1 MLVACPRCGQSAL
14 PGQYCDNCGAKIEKI
29 CRSCSIVNRPNARF
43 CANCGGAFEAP
54 ENEPSQAGPDT
65 SGAQQKQV
73 TILFAD
79 ICGSTEL
86 ISRMD
91 AEDASYTLGS
101 VISVISK
108 AVTRFGGVVIRRMGD
123 GVMVLFGAPVA
134 AEDHAA
140 RACFAALAALDAV
153 SRMGDLALPI
163 RVGICSGPVIL
174 RKTGRDDED
183 YDVAGITAHIAAR
196 LEQQAEP
203 GTVLLAQQTA
213 SLVTGIANVESIGKM
228 ALKGIAEPL
237 PVFRLLSATDRPS
250 WIVRSGA
257 KALSTFVGREEEL
270 AQLSLALGRAWAG
283 RAQAVALVADAGMG
297 KSRLLH
303 EFLGNLAQGAWHVMR
318 VETTAQSTAIPYFL
332 ITALLREFVGCS
344 QDDTTAEV
352 AARLPSVIASLG
364 LDPQFDTTPLLAHLD
379 REMDDVGFDKLDPLQ
394 RSHRLVQSLRPILLR
409 YADLHPLILM
419 VEDYHWLDA
428 SSVEVLDEL
437 FSGVDAVRLALL
449 VTTRPERRPGWRRL
463 PQQGDDDRSATRIEI
478 ELKHLTAG
486 QADHLLQ
493 ELIGGS
499 DELAPLRA
507 HIIARADGTPFFL
520 EEFARSLHESGAI
533 AGGAPRLTNIVI
545 PASVQ
550 SILAARIDRLSPLHR
565 RILQIA
571 AVIGRDVPLPLLA
584 AIADMHEST
593 LAQEIAVLRAAGFLV
608 EVNLR
613 TGIVH
618 SFSHALT
625 QAVAYDTLLRSD
637 RRGLH
642 ERVLRAM
649 ETQSPGQRDSAV
661 DDLVHHAVL
670 AEAWPEAARYA
681 LAAGERASRRSALT
695 EAKAYLETAIAA
707 LGRQPA
713 SVATMTQGIDARLS
727 LRGVL
732 ASMNDTSGIQE
743 YLKEAD
749 NLAELAGDQP
759 NLARVYIA
767 RGTMLSHWGDLP
779 GAIELSRK
787 ALDIMLAGDDSVG
800 IISAAFSLAQAH
812 CYSGDLDEA
821 RQVLVSRI
829 SHARGEGGQRRST
842 ATFVSPSV
850 VFFCQLARIC
860 GDLGDSVAGFAAI
873 KEARSIADRYG
884 HPFDR
889 VLVDTCEG
897 ALLLASGQLPRA
909 IDMLERALGVARTN
923 EIEWH
928 IPLIACLLGRA
939 YVDTGRHAEARRLLQ
954 QASTLADRNRQVA
967 KRLLCG
973 PPLVR
978 ALAEGPDGDL
988 AAAKDLAMLTLRE
1001 ATARGFRPIV
1011 VHTQLALARVLALAG
1026 ESEPAQTALQE
1037 AAALSRQ
1044 LGLLREELEARENLA
1059 SLLRQGRSDKSAF
1072 PETQAAAA
1080 LRMRLAASDD
1090 LDL

>member
-1 MLVACPRCGQSAL
+1 MPVACPRCGESAL
-14 PGQYCDNCGAKIEKI
+14 QGQYCDNCGTKIEKI
-29 CRSCSIVNRPNARF
+29 CRSCSAANRPDARF
-43 CANCGGAFEAP
+43 CANCGTAFEAADKD
-54 ENEPSQAGPDT
+54 PSSAGPDT

-91 AEDASYTLGS
+91 PEDASYALGS
-101 VISVISK
+101 VVSVISK
-108 AVTRFGGVVIRRMGD
+108 AVTRFDGAVIRRMGD

-153 SRMGDLALPI
+153 GRMGDLALPI
-163 RVGICSGPVIL
+163 RIGICSGPVIL

-203 GTVLLAQQTA
+203 GTVLIAPQTA
-213 SLVTGIANVESIGKM
+213 SLVRGIAKVESIGRI

-237 PVFRLLSATDRPS
+237 PVFQLVSATDRPS
-250 WIVRSGA
+250 WIIRSGA

-283 RAQAVALVADAGMG
+283 QAQAIALVADAGMG

-303 EFLGNLAQGAWHVMR
+303 EFLGSLAQGAWHVMR

-332 ITALLREFVGCS
+332 IAALLREFVGCS
-344 QDDTTAEV
+344 QEDSTAEI

-364 LDPQFDTTPLLAHLD
+364 LDLDFDTTPLLAHLD
-379 REMDDVGFDKLDPLQ
+379 SEADGVGFDTIDPVR
-394 RSHRLVQSLRPILLR
+394 RSRRLVQALRPILLR

-419 VEDYHWLDA
+419 VEDYHWLDF
-428 SSVEVLDEL
+428 SSVEVLKEL
-437 FSGVDAVRLALL
+437 FGEMDAVRLALL
-449 VTTRPERRPGWRRL
+449 VTTRPERRPGWRQVT
-463 PQQGDDDRSATRIEI
+463 QQDGSDGRGPKTEI
-478 ELKHLTAG
+478 WLKRLTAA
-486 QADHLLQ
+486 QADHLLR

-499 DELAPLRA
+499 DELEPLRA

-584 AIADMHEST
+584 ALADMHEST
-593 LAQEIAVLRAAGFLV
+593 LAQEIAILRAAGFLV

-618 SFSHALT
+618 TFSHALT

-642 ERVLRAM
+642 ERVLRAI

-681 LAAGERASRRSALT
+681 LAAGERASRRSAMT

-707 LGRQPA
+707 LSQQPVN
-713 SVATMTQGIDARLS
+713 VATMTMGIDARLS
-727 LRGVL
+727 LRSVL
-732 ASMNDTSGIQE
+732 VSMNETAGIQE
-743 YLKEAD
+743 PLKEAS
-749 NLAELAGDQP
+749 NLAELAGDQL
-759 NLARVYIA
+759 NLARIYIS
-767 RGTMLSHWGDLP
+767 RGAMLSHLGDLS
-779 GAIELSRK
+779 GAIELSRT
-787 ALDIMLAGDDSVG
+787 ALDIMRAAADSVG
-800 IISAAFSLAQAH
+800 IVSAAFSLAQALW
-812 CYSGDLDEA
+812 YAGDLAEA
-821 RQVLVSRI
+821 RQALDSYI
-829 SHARGEGGQRRST
+829 SHARGESGQRRST
-842 ATFVSPSV
+842 ATFVLPSV
-850 VFFCQLARIC
+850 VYFCYLARIH
-860 GDLGDSVAGFAAI
+860 GDLGDSAAGFDAV
-873 KEARSIADRYG
+873 KEARAIADRQG
-884 HPFDR
+884 HTFDQL
-889 VLVDTCEG
+889 LVNTYEG
-897 ALLLASGQLPRA
+897 ALLVASGQLPKS
-909 IDMLERALGVARTN
+909 IEMLERALSVARAN

-939 YVDTGRHAEARRLLQ
+939 YVDTGRHTEARQLLN
-954 QASTLADRNRQVA
+954 QASTLADRSRHIA
-967 KRLLCG
+967 KRLLCS
-973 PPLVR
+973 PPLIR
-978 ALAEGPDGDL
+978 ALAEGPDRDL
-988 AAAKDLAMLTLRE
+988 AAAKDLAHLTLRE

-1011 VHTQLALARVLALAG
+1011 VQTQLALARVLTLAG
-1026 ESEPAQTALQE
+1026 EAESARTALQE
-1037 AAALSRQ
+1037 AAALAKQ
-1044 LGLLREELEARENLA
+1044 LGLLREEKEARE
-1059 SLLRQGRSDKSAF
+1059 G
-1072 PETQAAAA
+1072 
-1080 LRMRLAASDD
+1080 LAAVP
-1090 LDL
+1090 

>member
-1 MLVACPRCGQSAL
+1 MLVACPRCGESAL
-14 PGQYCDNCGAKIEKI
+14 QGQYCDRCGTKIEKI
-29 CRSCSIVNRPNARF
+29 CRSCSAPNRPDARF
-43 CANCGGAFEAP
+43 CANCGTAFEAAADKKP
-54 ENEPSQAGPDT
+54 APAGPDT

-91 AEDASYTLGS
+91 AEDASYALGS

-153 SRMGDLALPI
+153 GRMGDLALPI

-196 LEQQAEP
+196 LEQRAEP
-203 GTVLLAQQTA
+203 GTILLAEQTA
-213 SLVTGIANVESIGKM
+213 SQVTGIANVESIGKI
-228 ALKGIAEPL
+228 ALRGIADPL

-270 AQLSLALGRAWAG
+270 AQLSAALGRAWAG
-283 RAQAVALVADAGMG
+283 HAQAVALVADAGMG

-303 EFLGNLAQGAWHVMR
+303 EFLGNLAQGAWHIMR

-332 ITALLREFVGCS
+332 ITALLREFVGGS
-344 QDDTTAEV
+344 QDDTTAAV

-364 LDPQFDTTPLLAHLD
+364 LDPEFDTTPLLAHLD
-379 REMDDVGFDKLDPLQ
+379 REVDEVAFDKIDPLQ
-394 RSHRLVQSLRPILLR
+394 RSRRLVQSLRPILLR
-409 YADLHPLILM
+409 YAHLHPLILV

-437 FSGVDAVRLALL
+437 FGEMDTVRLALV
-449 VTTRPERRPGWRRL
+449 VTTRPERRPDWRRL
-463 PQQGDDDRSATRIEI
+463 IPQGDDRGPKVEI
-478 ELKHLTAG
+478 ELKRLTAG

-499 DELAPLRA
+499 SELAPLRA

-550 SILAARIDRLSPLHR
+550 SILAARIDRLLPLHR

-584 AIADMHEST
+584 ALADMHEST
-593 LAQEIAVLRAAGFLV
+593 LAQEITALRAAGFLV

-613 TGIVH
+613 TGSVH

-625 QAVAYDTLLRSD
+625 QAVAYDSLLRSD
-637 RRGLH
+637 RRALH

-707 LGRQPA
+707 LSQQPA

-732 ASMNDTSGIQE
+732 ATMNDTSGIQE

-749 NLAELAGDQP
+749 NLAELAGDRL
-759 NLARVYIA
+759 NLARVYIS
-767 RGTMLSHWGDLP
+767 RGAMLSHSGDLP
-779 GAIELSRK
+779 GAIELSRT
-787 ALDIMLAGDDSVG
+787 ALDIMRAANDSVG
-800 IISAAFSLAQAH
+800 IVSAAFSLAQAQW
-812 CYSGDLDEA
+812 YSGDLDDA
-821 RQVLVSRI
+821 RQMLLSNLA
-829 SHARGEGGQRRST
+829 HARSESGQRRST
-842 ATFVSPSV
+842 ATFVLPSV
-850 VFFCQLARIC
+850 VFFCYLARIH
-860 GDLGDSVAGFAAI
+860 GDLGDSAAGFHAAR
-873 KEARSIADRYG
+873 EARTIADRQG
-884 HPFDR
+884 HAFDQ
-889 VLVDTCEG
+889 VLVNSYEG
-897 ALLLASGQLPRA
+897 ALLLASGQLPKS
-909 IDMLERALGVARTN
+909 IDMLERALSVARAN

-939 YVDTGRHAEARRLLQ
+939 YVETGRHAEARRLLQ
-954 QASTLADRNRQVA
+954 QAAALADRSRHIA

-973 PPLVR
+973 PPLIR

-988 AAAKDLAMLTLRE
+988 AAAKELATSTLRE

-1011 VHTQLALARVLALAG
+1011 VQTQLALARVLALAG
-1026 ESEPAQTALQE
+1026 EAEAAQTALQE
-1037 AAALSRQ
+1037 AAALARQ
-1044 LGLLREELEARENLA
+1044 LGLLREEEEAR
-1059 SLLRQGRSDKSAF
+1059 QG
-1072 PETQAAAA
+1072 
-1080 LRMRLAASDD
+1080 LAAVP
-1090 LDL
+1090 

>member
-1 MLVACPRCGQSAL
+1 MPVTCPRCGESAL
-14 PGQYCDNCGAKIEKI
+14 QGQYCDNCGTKIEKI
-29 CRSCSIVNRPNARF
+29 CRSCSAANRPDARF
-43 CANCGGAFEAP
+43 CAHCGTAFEAADKRP
-54 ENEPSQAGPDT
+54 PPAGPDT

-91 AEDASYTLGS
+91 PEDASYTLGS

-134 AEDHAA
+134 TEDHAA
-140 RACFAALAALDAV
+140 RACFAALAAIDAV
-153 SRMGDLALPI
+153 GRMGDLALPI

-203 GTVLLAQQTA
+203 DTVLLAQQTA
-213 SLVTGIANVESIGKM
+213 SLVTGIANIESIGRI

-237 PVFRLLSATDRPS
+237 PVFRLISATDRPS

-270 AQLSLALGRAWAG
+270 TQLSFALGRAWAG
-283 RAQAVALVADAGMG
+283 QAQAVALVADAGMG

-303 EFLGNLAQGAWHVMR
+303 EFLGNLAPGAWHVMR
-318 VETTAQSTAIPYFL
+318 VGTTAQSTAIPYFL
-332 ITALLREFVGCS
+332 TAALLREFVGCS
-344 QDDTTAEV
+344 QEDSTAEI

-364 LDPQFDTTPLLAHLD
+364 FDPGFDTTPLLAHLD
-379 REMDDVGFDKLDPLQ
+379 REVDEAGFDNIDPMQ
-394 RSHRLVQSLRPILLR
+394 RSRRLVQALRPILLR
-409 YADLHPLILM
+409 YADLHPLIL
-419 VEDYHWLDA
+419 VIEDYHWLDA

-437 FSGVDAVRLALL
+437 LGEMDAVRLVLL
-449 VTTRPERRPGWRRL
+449 VTTRPERRPGWRH
-463 PQQGDDDRSATRIEI
+463 PAGQGDDDRSGPKREI
-478 ELKHLTAG
+478 ELKRLAAG

-520 EEFARSLHESGAI
+520 EEFARSLHESGTI

-571 AVIGRDVPLPLLA
+571 AVIGRDVPLPLLTKL
-584 AIADMHEST
+584 ADMHGST

-649 ETQSPGQRDSAV
+649 ETQAPGQRDSAV

-681 LAAGERASRRSALT
+681 LAAGERASRRSAMT

-707 LGRQPA
+707 LSQQPV
-713 SVATMTQGIDARLS
+713 SVATMTMGIDARLS
-727 LRGVL
+727 LRSVL
-732 ASMNDTSGIQE
+732 VSMNETSGIQE
-743 YLKEAD
+743 HLKEAN
-749 NLAELAGDQP
+749 NLAELAGDRL
-759 NLARVYIA
+759 NLARIYIS
-767 RGTMLSHWGDLP
+767 RGAILSHSGDLP
-779 GAIELSRK
+779 GAIELSRT
-787 ALDIMLAGDDSVG
+787 ALDIMLTGSDSVG
-800 IISAAFSLAQAH
+800 IVSAAFSLAQALW
-812 CYSGDLDEA
+812 YSGDLAEA
-821 RQVLVSRI
+821 RQLLNSHI
-829 SHARGEGGQRRST
+829 SHARGESGQRRST
-842 ATFVSPSV
+842 ATFVLPSV
-850 VFFCQLARIC
+850 VYFCYLARIQ
-860 GDLGDSVAGFAAI
+860 GDLGDNAAGFDAV
-873 KEARSIADRYG
+873 KEARAIADGQG
-884 HPFDR
+884 HTFDQL
-889 VLVDTCEG
+889 LVNTYEG
-897 ALLLASGQLPRA
+897 ALLLASGQLPKS
-909 IDMLERALGVARTN
+909 IDMLERALSVARAN

-939 YVDTGRHAEARRLLQ
+939 YVETGRHADARKLLQ
-954 QASTLADRNRQVA
+954 QASALADRSRHIA

-973 PPLVR
+973 PPLIR

-988 AAAKDLAMLTLRE
+988 AAAKDLAIVTLRE
-1001 ATARGFRPIV
+1001 ATARGFRPV
-1011 VHTQLALARVLALAG
+1011 TVQTQLALARVLALAG
-1026 ESEPAQTALQE
+1026 EAEAARTALQE
-1037 AAALSRQ
+1037 AAALARQ
-1044 LGLLREELEARENLA
+1044 LGLQREELEARQ
-1059 SLLRQGRSDKSAF
+1059 S
-1072 PETQAAAA
+1072 
-1080 LRMRLAASDD
+1080 LAAEP
-1090 LDL
+1090 

>member
-1 MLVACPRCGQSAL
+1 MLVACPRCGESAQ

-29 CRSCSIVNRPNARF
+29 CRSCSAANRPDARF
-43 CANCGGAFEAP
+43 CANCGTAFEAADKD
-54 ENEPSQAGPDT
+54 PSSAGPDT

-91 AEDASYTLGS
+91 PEDASYALGS
-101 VISVISK
+101 VVSVISK
-108 AVTRFGGVVIRRMGD
+108 AVTRFDGAVIRRMGD

-153 SRMGDLALPI
+153 GRMGDLALPI
-163 RVGICSGPVIL
+163 RIGICSGPVIL

-203 GTVLLAQQTA
+203 DTVLLAQQTA
-213 SLVTGIANVESIGKM
+213 SLVTGIANIESIGRI

-237 PVFRLLSATDRPS
+237 PVFRLISATDRPS

-332 ITALLREFVGCS
+332 ITALLREFVGGS
-344 QDDTTAEV
+344 QEAATAEV

-364 LDPQFDTTPLLAHLD
+364 LDPQFDTTPLLALLD
-379 REMDDVGFDKLDPLQ
+379 REAGEVAFDKIDPLQ
-394 RSHRLVQSLRPILLR
+394 RSHRLVQSLRPMLLR
-409 YADLHPLILM
+409 YADLHPLILVM
-419 VEDYHWLDA
+419 EDYHWLDA
-428 SSVEVLDEL
+428 SSVEVLNEL
-437 FSGVDAVRLALL
+437 FGEMDAVRLALL
-449 VTTRPERRPGWRRL
+449 VTTRPERRPGWRHL
-463 PQQGDDDRSATRIEI
+463 TQQGDGHGPKTEI
-478 ELKHLTAG
+478 ELKRLTAG

-550 SILAARIDRLSPLHR
+550 SILAARIDRLAPLHR

-584 AIADMHEST
+584 ALADMHEST
-593 LAQEIAVLRAAGFLV
+593 LTREIAVLRAAGFLV

-681 LAAGERASRRSALT
+681 LAAGERASRRSAMT

-707 LGRQPA
+707 LSQQPV
-713 SVATMTQGIDARLS
+713 SVATMTMGIDARLS
-727 LRGVL
+727 LRSVL
-732 ASMNDTSGIQE
+732 VSMNETSGIQE
-743 YLKEAD
+743 HLKEAN
-749 NLAELAGDQP
+749 NLAELAGDRL
-759 NLARVYIA
+759 NLARIYIS
-767 RGTMLSHWGDLP
+767 RGAILSHSGDLP
-779 GAIELSRK
+779 GAIELSRT
-787 ALDIMLAGDDSVG
+787 ALDIMLTGSDSVG
-800 IISAAFSLAQAH
+800 IVSAAFSLAQALW
-812 CYSGDLDEA
+812 YSGDLAEA
-821 RQVLVSRI
+821 RQLLNSHI
-829 SHARGEGGQRRST
+829 SHARGESGQRRST
-842 ATFVSPSV
+842 ATFVLPSV
-850 VFFCQLARIC
+850 VYFCYLARIQ
-860 GDLGDSVAGFAAI
+860 GDLGDNAAGFDAV
-873 KEARSIADRYG
+873 KEARAIADGQG
-884 HPFDR
+884 HTFDQL
-889 VLVDTCEG
+889 LVNTYEG
-897 ALLLASGQLPRA
+897 ALLLASGQLPKS
-909 IDMLERALGVARTN
+909 IDMLERALSVARAN

-939 YVDTGRHAEARRLLQ
+939 YVETGRHADARKLLQ
-954 QASTLADRNRQVA
+954 QASALADRSRHIA

-973 PPLVR
+973 PPLIR
-978 ALAEGPDGDL
+978 ALAEGPEGDL
-988 AAAKDLAMLTLRE
+988 AAAKDLAIVTLRE
-1001 ATARGFRPIV
+1001 ATARGFRPV
-1011 VHTQLALARVLALAG
+1011 TVQTQLALARVLALAG
-1026 ESEPAQTALQE
+1026 EAEAARTALQE
-1037 AAALSRQ
+1037 AAALARQ
-1044 LGLLREELEARENLA
+1044 LGLQREELEARQ
-1059 SLLRQGRSDKSAF
+1059 S
-1072 PETQAAAA
+1072 
-1080 LRMRLAASDD
+1080 LAAEP
-1090 LDL
+1090 

>member
-1 MLVACPRCGQSAL
+1 MLVACPRCGESAL
-14 PGQYCDNCGAKIEKI
+14 QGQYCDKCGTKIEKI
-29 CRSCSIVNRPNARF
+29 CRSCSATNRPDARF
-43 CANCGGAFEAP
+43 CANCGTAFEAAADKKP
-54 ENEPSQAGPDT
+54 APAGPDT

-91 AEDASYTLGS
+91 PEDASYALGS

-108 AVTRFGGVVIRRMGD
+108 AVTRFDGAVIRRMGD

-140 RACFAALAALDAV
+140 RACFAALAVLDAV
-153 SRMGDLALPI
+153 GRMGDLALPI
-163 RVGICSGPVIL
+163 RIGICSGPVIL

-203 GTVLLAQQTA
+203 DTVLLAQQTA
-213 SLVTGIANVESIGKM
+213 SLVTGIANIESIGRI

-237 PVFRLLSATDRPS
+237 PVFRLISATDRPS

-303 EFLGNLAQGAWHVMR
+303 EFLGNLPQGAWHVMR

-332 ITALLREFVGCS
+332 ITALLREFVGGS
-344 QDDTTAEV
+344 HEATIAEV

-364 LDPQFDTTPLLAHLD
+364 LDPQFDTTPLLALLD
-379 REMDDVGFDKLDPLQ
+379 READEVAFDKIDPLQ
-394 RSHRLVQSLRPILLR
+394 RSHRLEQSLRPILLR
-409 YADLHPLILM
+409 YADLHPLILVM
-419 VEDYHWLDA
+419 EDYHWLDA
-428 SSVEVLDEL
+428 SSVDVLNEL
-437 FSGVDAVRLALL
+437 FGEMDAVRLALL
-449 VTTRPERRPGWRRL
+449 VTTRPERRPGWRHL
-463 PQQGDDDRSATRIEI
+463 TQQGDGRGPKKEI
-478 ELKHLTAG
+478 ELKRLTAG

-550 SILAARIDRLSPLHR
+550 SILAARIDRLAPLHR

-584 AIADMHEST
+584 ALADMHEST
-593 LAQEIAVLRAAGFLV
+593 LTQEIAVLRAAGFLV

-649 ETQSPGQRDSAV
+649 ETQGPGQRDSAV

-707 LGRQPA
+707 LSQQPP
-713 SVATMTQGIDARLS
+713 SIATMTQGIDARLS

-732 ASMNDTSGIQE
+732 ATMNDTSGIQE

-749 NLAELAGDQP
+749 NLAELAGDRL
-759 NLARVYIA
+759 NLARVYIS
-767 RGTMLSHWGDLP
+767 RGAMLSHAGDLP
-779 GAIELSRK
+779 GAIELSRT
-787 ALDIMLAGDDSVG
+787 ALDIMRAASDSVG
-800 IISAAFSLAQAH
+800 IVSAAFSLAQALW
-812 CYSGDLDEA
+812 YSGDLDDA
-821 RQVLVSRI
+821 RQMLLSNLA
-829 SHARGEGGQRRST
+829 HARSESGQRRST
-842 ATFVSPSV
+842 ATFVLPSV
-850 VFFCQLARIC
+850 VFFCYLARIQ
-860 GDLGDSVAGFAAI
+860 GDLGDSAAGFEAAR
-873 KEARSIADRYG
+873 EARSIADRQG
-884 HPFDR
+884 HAFDQ
-889 VLVDTCEG
+889 VLVNTYEG
-897 ALLLASGQLPRA
+897 ALLLASGQLPKS
-909 IDMLERALGVARTN
+909 IDMLERALSVARAN

-939 YVDTGRHAEARRLLQ
+939 YVETGRHADARKLLQ
-954 QASTLADRNRQVA
+954 QASALADRSRHIA
-967 KRLLCG
+967 KRLLCS
-973 PPLVR
+973 PSLIR
-978 ALAEGPDGDL
+978 ALAEGPEGDL
-988 AAAKDLAMLTLRE
+988 AAAKDLALLTLRE
-1001 ATARGFRPIV
+1001 ANARGFRPIV
-1011 VHTQLALARVLALAG
+1011 VQTQLALARVLGFAG
-1026 ESEPAQTALQE
+1026 EVAPARTALEE

-1044 LGLLREELEARENLA
+1044 LGLRHEEVEARESLA
-1059 SLLRQGRSDKSAF
+1059 SV
-1072 PETQAAAA
+1072 P
-1080 LRMRLAASDD
+1080 
-1090 LDL
+1090 

>member
-1 MLVACPRCGQSAL
+1 VR
-14 PGQYCDNCGAKIEKI
+14 
-29 CRSCSIVNRPNARF
+29 
-43 CANCGGAFEAP
+43 
-54 ENEPSQAGPDT
+54 
-65 SGAQQKQV
+65 
-73 TILFAD
+73 
-79 ICGSTEL
+79 
-86 ISRMD
+86 
-91 AEDASYTLGS
+91 
-101 VISVISK
+101 
-108 AVTRFGGVVIRRMGD
+108 
-123 GVMVLFGAPVA
+123 
-134 AEDHAA
+134 
-140 RACFAALAALDAV
+140 
-153 SRMGDLALPI
+153 
-163 RVGICSGPVIL
+163 
-174 RKTGRDDED
+174 
-183 YDVAGITAHIAAR
+183 
-196 LEQQAEP
+196 
-203 GTVLLAQQTA
+203 
-213 SLVTGIANVESIGKM
+213 GIANVQSIGKI

-270 AQLSLALGRAWAG
+270 TQLSLALGRAWAG
-283 RAQAVALVADAGMG
+283 PAQAVALVADAGMG

-303 EFLGNLAQGAWHVMR
+303 EFLGNLAPGAWHVMR
-318 VETTAQSTAIPYFL
+318 VGTTAQSTASPYFL
-332 ITALLREFVGCS
+332 IAALLREFVGCS
-344 QDDTTAEV
+344 QEDTTAEI
-352 AARLPSVIASLG
+352 AARLPSVVASLG
-364 LDPQFDTTPLLAHLD
+364 LDPEFDTTPLLTHLD
-379 REMDDVGFDKLDPLQ
+379 REVDEIGFDKIDPVQ

-409 YADLHPLILM
+409 YADLHPLILV
-419 VEDYHWLDA
+419 VEDYHWLDV

-437 FSGVDAVRLALL
+437 LGEMDAVRLALL
-449 VTTRPERRPGWRRL
+449 VTTRPERRPGWRHL
-463 PQQGDDDRSATRIEI
+463 TAQGDDDRSAPKMEI
-478 ELKHLTAG
+478 ELKRLTAG

-584 AIADMHEST
+584 ALADMHEAT

-649 ETQSPGQRDSAV
+649 ETQSSGQRDSAV

-681 LAAGERASRRSALT
+681 LAAGERASRRSAMT

-707 LGRQPA
+707 LGQQPV
-713 SVATMTQGIDARLS
+713 SVATMTMGIDARLS

-732 ASMNDTSGIQE
+732 ILMNDTSALQE
-743 YLKEAD
+743 YLREAD
-749 NLAELAGDQP
+749 NLAELAGDQL
-759 NLARVYIA
+759 NLARVYIS
-767 RGTMLSHWGDLP
+767 RGAMLSHSGDLP
-779 GAIELSRK
+779 GAVELSRK
-787 ALDIMLAGDDSVG
+787 ALDIMRAGGDSVG
-800 IISAAFSLAQAH
+800 IVSAAFSLAQAQW
-812 CYSGDLDEA
+812 YSGDLDDA
-821 RQVLVSRI
+821 RRMLLSNLA
-829 SHARGEGGQRRST
+829 HARSESGQRRSA
-842 ATFVSPSV
+842 ATFVLPSV
-850 VFFCQLARIC
+850 VFFCYLARIH
-860 GDLGDSVAGFAAI
+860 GDLGDNAAAFGAVR
-873 KEARSIADRYG
+873 EARTIADRQG
-884 HPFDR
+884 HAFDQ
-889 VLVDTCEG
+889 VLVNGYEG
-897 ALLLASGQLPRA
+897 ALLLASGQLLKS
-909 IDMLERALGVARTN
+909 IDMLERALSVARAN

-939 YVDTGRHAEARRLLQ
+939 YVDTGRHADARRLLQ
-954 QASTLADRNRQVA
+954 QASALADRSRHIA
-967 KRLLCG
+967 KRLLCS
-973 PPLVR
+973 PPLIR

-1001 ATARGFRPIV
+1001 ASARGFRPIV
-1011 VHTQLALARVLALAG
+1011 VQTQLALACVLALAG
-1026 ESEPAQTALQE
+1026 EAEPARTALQE
-1037 AAALSRQ
+1037 AAALAKQ
-1044 LGLLREELEARENLA
+1044 LGLRREEVEARENLA
-1059 SLLRQGRSDKSAF
+1059 AV
-1072 PETQAAAA
+1072 P
-1080 LRMRLAASDD
+1080 
-1090 LDL
+1090 

>member
-1 MLVACPRCGQSAL
+1 MLVACPRCGESAL
-14 PGQYCDNCGAKIEKI
+14 QGQYCDKCGTKIEKI
-29 CRSCSIVNRPNARF
+29 CRSCSATNRPDARF
-43 CANCGGAFEAP
+43 CAHCGTAFEALDKKP
-54 ENEPSQAGPDT
+54 LPAGPDT

-91 AEDASYTLGS
+91 PEDASYALGS

-108 AVTRFGGVVIRRMGD
+108 AVTRFDGAVIRRMGD

-153 SRMGDLALPI
+153 GRMGDLALPI
-163 RVGICSGPVIL
+163 RIGICSGPVIL

-196 LEQQAEP
+196 LEQRAEP

-213 SLVTGIANVESIGKM
+213 SLVTGIANVESIGRI

-237 PVFRLLSATDRPS
+237 PVFRLISATDRPS
-250 WIVRSGA
+250 WIVRSGT
-257 KALSTFVGREEEL
+257 KALSTFVGREDEL

-303 EFLGNLAQGAWHVMR
+303 EFLGNLPQGAWHVMR

-332 ITALLREFVGCS
+332 ITALLREVVGGS
-344 QDDTTAEV
+344 QEATIAEV

-364 LDPQFDTTPLLAHLD
+364 LDPQFDTTPLLALLG
-379 REMDDVGFDKLDPLQ
+379 REVDEVAFDKIDPLQ

-409 YADLHPLILM
+409 YADLHPLILLM
-419 VEDYHWLDA
+419 EDYHWLDA
-428 SSVEVLDEL
+428 SSVEVLNEL
-437 FSGVDAVRLALL
+437 FGEMDAVRLALL
-449 VTTRPERRPGWRRL
+449 VTTRPERRPGWRGL
-463 PQQGDDDRSATRIEI
+463 TQQNEGRSLKTEI
-478 ELKHLTAG
+478 ELKRLTAG

-499 DELAPLRA
+499 HELAPLRA

-550 SILAARIDRLSPLHR
+550 SILAARIDRLAPLHR

-584 AIADMHEST
+584 ALADMHEST
-593 LAQEIAVLRAAGFLV
+593 LAQEIAVVRAAGFLV

-637 RRGLH
+637 RRRLH

-649 ETQSPGQRDSAV
+649 ETEGPGQRDGGV

-707 LGRQPA
+707 LSQQPP
-713 SVATMTQGIDARLS
+713 SITTMTQGIDARLS

-732 ASMNDTSGIQE
+732 ATMNDTSGIQE

-749 NLAELAGDQP
+749 NLAELAGDQL
-759 NLARVYIA
+759 NLARVYIS
-767 RGTMLSHWGDLP
+767 RGAMLSHAGDLP
-779 GAIELSRK
+779 GAIELSRT
-787 ALDIMLAGDDSVG
+787 ALDIMRAASDSVG
-800 IISAAFSLAQAH
+800 IVSAAFSLAQAQW
-812 CYSGDLDEA
+812 YSGDLDDA
-821 RQVLVSRI
+821 RQMLLSNL
-829 SHARGEGGQRRST
+829 SHARSESGQRRST
-842 ATFVSPSV
+842 ATFVLPSV
-850 VFFCQLARIC
+850 VFFCYLARIQ
-860 GDLGDSVAGFAAI
+860 GDLGDSAAGFDAAR
-873 KEARSIADRYG
+873 EARSIADRQG
-884 HPFDR
+884 HAFDQ
-889 VLVDTCEG
+889 VLVNTYEG
-897 ALLLASGQLPRA
+897 ALLLASGQLPKS
-909 IDMLERALGVARTN
+909 IDMLERALSVARAN

-939 YVDTGRHAEARRLLQ
+939 YVETGRHADARKLLQ
-954 QASTLADRNRQVA
+954 QASALADRSRHIA
-967 KRLLCG
+967 KRLLCS
-973 PPLVR
+973 PPLMR

-988 AAAKDLAMLTLRE
+988 GAAKDLAIVTLRE
-1001 ATARGFRPIV
+1001 ATARGFRPVIV
-1011 VHTQLALARVLALAG
+1011 QTQLALARVLTLAG
-1026 ESEPAQTALQE
+1026 EAESARTALQE
-1037 AAALSRQ
+1037 AAALARQ
-1044 LGLLREELEARENLA
+1044 LGLQREELEARQ
-1059 SLLRQGRSDKSAF
+1059 S
-1072 PETQAAAA
+1072 
-1080 LRMRLAASDD
+1080 LAAVP
-1090 LDL
+1090 

>member
-1 MLVACPRCGQSAL
+1 MLVACPRCGESAL
-14 PGQYCDNCGAKIEKI
+14 QGQYCDNCGTKIERV
-29 CRSCSIVNRPNARF
+29 CRSCSAANRPNARF
-43 CANCGGAFEAP
+43 CANCGTAFEAADKKP
-54 ENEPSQAGPDT
+54 APAGPDT

-108 AVTRFGGVVIRRMGD
+108 AVTRFDGAVIRRMGD

-153 SRMGDLALPI
+153 GRMGDLALPI
-163 RVGICSGPVIL
+163 RIGICSGPVIL

-213 SLVTGIANVESIGKM
+213 SLVTGIANIESIGKI

-270 AQLSLALGRAWAG
+270 TQLSLALGQAWAG

-332 ITALLREFVGCS
+332 IAALLREFVGCS
-344 QDDTTAEV
+344 QEDSTAEI

-379 REMDDVGFDKLDPLQ
+379 REVDEIGFDKIDPVQ

-428 SSVEVLDEL
+428 SSVEVLNEL
-437 FSGVDAVRLALL
+437 FGEMDAVRLALL
-449 VTTRPERRPGWRRL
+449 VTTRPERRPGWRHL
-463 PQQGDDDRSATRIEI
+463 TQQSDDDGRGPKMEI
-478 ELKHLTAG
+478 ELKRLTAG

-550 SILAARIDRLSPLHR
+550 SILAARIDRLLPLHR

-584 AIADMHEST
+584 NLADMHEST

-649 ETQSPGQRDSAV
+649 EAQSPGQRDSVV

-681 LAAGERASRRSALT
+681 LAAGERASRRSAMT

-707 LGRQPA
+707 LSQQPV
-713 SVATMTQGIDARLS
+713 SVATMTMGIDARLS

-732 ASMNDTSGIQE
+732 ILMNDTSALQE

-749 NLAELAGDQP
+749 NLAELAGDRL
-759 NLARVYIA
+759 NLGRVYIS
-767 RGTMLSHWGDLP
+767 RGAMLSHSGDLP

-787 ALDIMLAGDDSVG
+787 ALDIMRAGGDSVG
-800 IISAAFSLAQAH
+800 IVSAAFSLAQAQW
-812 CYSGDLDEA
+812 YSGDLDDA
-821 RQVLVSRI
+821 RQMLLSNLA
-829 SHARGEGGQRRST
+829 HARSESGQRRSS
-842 ATFVSPSV
+842 ATFVLPSV
-850 VFFCQLARIC
+850 VFFCYLARIH
-860 GDLGDSVAGFAAI
+860 GDLGDSAASFDAVR
-873 KEARSIADRYG
+873 EARTIADRQG
-884 HPFDR
+884 HAFDQ
-889 VLVDTCEG
+889 VLVNSYEG
-897 ALLLASGQLPRA
+897 ALLLASGQLPRS
-909 IDMLERALGVARTN
+909 IDMLERALSVARAN

-928 IPLIACLLGRA
+928 IPLIACLLGHA
-939 YVDTGRHAEARRLLQ
+939 YVDTGRHAEARRLLE
-954 QASTLADRNRQVA
+954 QASTLADRSRHIA
-967 KRLLCG
+967 KRLLCS

-978 ALAEGPDGDL
+978 ALAEGPDGDP

-1026 ESEPAQTALQE
+1026 EPEPARAALLE
-1037 AAALSRQ
+1037 AAALSKQ
-1044 LGLLREELEARENLA
+1044 LGLLREEVEARQSLA
-1059 SLLRQGRSDKSAF
+1059 SV
-1072 PETQAAAA
+1072 P
-1080 LRMRLAASDD
+1080 
-1090 LDL
+1090 

>member
-1 MLVACPRCGQSAL
+1 M
-14 PGQYCDNCGAKIEKI
+14 
-29 CRSCSIVNRPNARF
+29 
-43 CANCGGAFEAP
+43 
-54 ENEPSQAGPDT
+54 
-65 SGAQQKQV
+65 
-73 TILFAD
+73 
-79 ICGSTEL
+79 
-86 ISRMD
+86 
-91 AEDASYTLGS
+91 
-101 VISVISK
+101 
-108 AVTRFGGVVIRRMGD
+108 
-123 GVMVLFGAPVA
+123 LFGAPVA

-153 SRMGDLALPI
+153 GRMGDLALPI
-163 RVGICSGPVIL
+163 RIGICSGPVIL

-203 GTVLLAQQTA
+203 DTVLLAQQTA
-213 SLVTGIANVESIGKM
+213 SLVTGIANIESIGRI

-237 PVFRLLSATDRPS
+237 PVFRLISATDRPS

-332 ITALLREFVGCS
+332 ITALLREFVGGS
-344 QDDTTAEV
+344 QEAATAEV

-364 LDPQFDTTPLLAHLD
+364 LDPQFDTTPLLALLD
-379 REMDDVGFDKLDPLQ
+379 REAGEVAFDKIDPLQ
-394 RSHRLVQSLRPILLR
+394 RSHRLVQSLRPMLLR
-409 YADLHPLILM
+409 YADLHPLILVM
-419 VEDYHWLDA
+419 EDYHWLDA
-428 SSVEVLDEL
+428 SSVEVLNEL
-437 FSGVDAVRLALL
+437 FGEMDAVRLALL
-449 VTTRPERRPGWRRL
+449 VTTRPERRPGWRHL
-463 PQQGDDDRSATRIEI
+463 TQQGDGHGPKTEI
-478 ELKHLTAG
+478 ELKRLTAG

-550 SILAARIDRLSPLHR
+550 SILAARIDRLAPLHR

-584 AIADMHEST
+584 ALADMHEST
-593 LAQEIAVLRAAGFLV
+593 LTREIAVLRAAGFLV

-642 ERVLRAM
+642 ERVLQAM

-707 LGRQPA
+707 LSQQPP
-713 SVATMTQGIDARLS
+713 SITTMTQGIDARLS

-732 ASMNDTSGIQE
+732 ATMNDTSGIQE

-749 NLAELAGDQP
+749 NLAELAGDQL
-759 NLARVYIA
+759 NLARVYIS
-767 RGTMLSHWGDLP
+767 RGAMLSHAGDLP
-779 GAIELSRK
+779 GAVELSRT
-787 ALDIMLAGDDSVG
+787 ALDIMRTASDSVG
-800 IISAAFSLAQAH
+800 IVSAAFSLAQALW
-812 CYSGDLDEA
+812 YSGDLDDA
-821 RQVLVSRI
+821 RQMLLSNLG
-829 SHARGEGGQRRST
+829 HARSESGQRRST
-842 ATFVSPSV
+842 ATFVLPSV
-850 VFFCQLARIC
+850 VFFCYLARIQ
-860 GDLGDSVAGFAAI
+860 GDLGDSAAGFEAAR
-873 KEARSIADRYG
+873 EARSIADRQG
-884 HPFDR
+884 HAFDQ
-889 VLVDTCEG
+889 VLVNTYEG
-897 ALLLASGQLPRA
+897 ALLLASGQLPKS
-909 IDMLERALGVARTN
+909 IDLLERALSVARAN

-939 YVDTGRHAEARRLLQ
+939 YVETGRHADARKLLQ
-954 QASTLADRNRQVA
+954 QASALADRSRHIA
-967 KRLLCG
+967 KRLLCS
-973 PPLVR
+973 PPLMR

-988 AAAKDLAMLTLRE
+988 GAAKDLAIVTLRE

-1011 VHTQLALARVLALAG
+1011 VQTQLALARVLTLAG
-1026 ESEPAQTALQE
+1026 EAESARTALQE
-1037 AAALSRQ
+1037 AAALAKQ
-1044 LGLLREELEARENLA
+1044 LGLLREEKEARE
-1059 SLLRQGRSDKSAF
+1059 G
-1072 PETQAAAA
+1072 
-1080 LRMRLAASDD
+1080 LAAVP
-1090 LDL
+1090 

>member
-1 MLVACPRCGQSAL
+1 MLVACPRCGESAL
-14 PGQYCDNCGAKIEKI
+14 QGQYCDKCGTKIEKI
-29 CRSCSIVNRPNARF
+29 CRSCSATNRPDARF
-43 CANCGGAFEAP
+43 CANCGTAFEAAADKKP
-54 ENEPSQAGPDT
+54 TPAGPDT

-91 AEDASYTLGS
+91 PEDASYALGS

-108 AVTRFGGVVIRRMGD
+108 AVTRFDGAVIRRMGD

-140 RACFAALAALDAV
+140 RACFAALAVLDAV
-153 SRMGDLALPI
+153 GRMGDLALPI
-163 RVGICSGPVIL
+163 RIGICSGPVIL

-203 GTVLLAQQTA
+203 DTILLAQQTA
-213 SLVTGIANVESIGKM
+213 SLVTGIANIESIGRI

-237 PVFRLLSATDRPS
+237 PVFRLISATDRPS

-303 EFLGNLAQGAWHVMR
+303 EFLGNLPQGAWHVMR

-332 ITALLREFVGCS
+332 ITALLREFVGGS
-344 QDDTTAEV
+344 HEATIAEV

-364 LDPQFDTTPLLAHLD
+364 LDPQFDTTPLLALLD
-379 REMDDVGFDKLDPLQ
+379 READEVAFDKIDPLQ

-409 YADLHPLILM
+409 YADLHPLILVM
-419 VEDYHWLDA
+419 EDYHWLDA
-428 SSVEVLDEL
+428 SSVDVLNEL
-437 FSGVDAVRLALL
+437 FGEMDAVRLALL
-449 VTTRPERRPGWRRL
+449 VTTRPERRPGWRHL
-463 PQQGDDDRSATRIEI
+463 TQQGDGRGPKKEV
-478 ELKHLTAG
+478 ELKRLTAG

-550 SILAARIDRLSPLHR
+550 SILAARIDRLAPLHR

-584 AIADMHEST
+584 ALADMHEST
-593 LAQEIAVLRAAGFLV
+593 LTQEIAVLRAAGFLV

-649 ETQSPGQRDSAV
+649 ETQGPGQRDSAV

-707 LGRQPA
+707 LSQQPP
-713 SVATMTQGIDARLS
+713 SIATMTQGIDARLS

-732 ASMNDTSGIQE
+732 ATMNDTSGIQE

-749 NLAELAGDQP
+749 NLAELAGDRLS
-759 NLARVYIA
+759 LARVYIS
-767 RGTMLSHWGDLP
+767 RGAMLSHAGDLP
-779 GAIELSRK
+779 GAIELSRT
-787 ALDIMLAGDDSVG
+787 ALDIMRAASDSVG
-800 IISAAFSLAQAH
+800 IVSAAFSLAQALW
-812 CYSGDLDEA
+812 YSGDLDDA
-821 RQVLVSRI
+821 RQMLLSNLA
-829 SHARGEGGQRRST
+829 HARSESGQRRST
-842 ATFVSPSV
+842 ATFVLPSV
-850 VFFCQLARIC
+850 VFFCYLARIQ
-860 GDLGDSVAGFAAI
+860 GDLGDSAAGFEAAR
-873 KEARSIADRYG
+873 EARSIADRQG
-884 HPFDR
+884 HAFDQ
-889 VLVDTCEG
+889 VLVNTYEG
-897 ALLLASGQLPRA
+897 ALLLASGQLPKS
-909 IDMLERALGVARTN
+909 IDMLERALSVARAN

-939 YVDTGRHAEARRLLQ
+939 YVETGRHADARKLLQ
-954 QASTLADRNRQVA
+954 QASALADRSRHIA
-967 KRLLCG
+967 KRLLCS
-973 PPLVR
+973 PSLIR

-988 AAAKDLAMLTLRE
+988 AAATDLAMLTLRE
-1001 ATARGFRPIV
+1001 ATARGLRPTV
-1011 VHTQLALARVLALAG
+1011 VHTQLALARILALAG
-1026 ESEPAQTALQE
+1026 EAEPARSALQE
-1037 AAALSRQ
+1037 AAALSKQ
-1044 LGLLREELEARENLA
+1044 LGMLREEAEARE
-1059 SLLRQGRSDKSAF
+1059 SL
-1072 PETQAAAA
+1072 AA
-1080 LRMRLAASDD
+1080 LP
-1090 LDL
+1090 

>member
-1 MLVACPRCGQSAL
+1 MLVACPRCGESAL
-14 PGQYCDNCGAKIEKI
+14 QGQYCDRCGTKIEKI
-29 CRSCSIVNRPNARF
+29 CRSCSATNRPDARF
-43 CANCGGAFEAP
+43 CGNCGAAFEAADKKSP
-54 ENEPSQAGPDT
+54 PAGPDT

-91 AEDASYTLGS
+91 PEDASYTLGS

-108 AVTRFGGVVIRRMGD
+108 AVTRFDGAVIRRMGD

-153 SRMGDLALPI
+153 GRMGELALPI
-163 RVGICSGPVIL
+163 RIGICSGPVIL

-203 GTVLLAQQTA
+203 DTVLLAQQTA
-213 SLVTGIANVESIGKM
+213 SLVTGIANVESIGRI

-237 PVFRLLSATDRPS
+237 PVFRLISATDRPS

-257 KALSTFVGREEEL
+257 NSLSTFVGREEEL
-270 AQLSLALGRAWAG
+270 TLLSLALGRAWAG

-318 VETTAQSTAIPYFL
+318 VETTAQSMAIPYFL
-332 ITALLREFVGCS
+332 ITSLLREFVGGS
-344 QDDTTAEV
+344 QEATTAEV

-364 LDPQFDTTPLLAHLD
+364 LDPQFDTTPLLALLD
-379 REMDDVGFDKLDPLQ
+379 READEVAFDKIDPLQ

-409 YADLHPLILM
+409 YANLHPLILV

-428 SSVEVLDEL
+428 SSVEVLNEL
-437 FSGVDAVRLALL
+437 FGEMDAVRLALL
-449 VTTRPERRPGWRRL
+449 ATTRPERRPGWRHL
-463 PQQGDDDRSATRIEI
+463 TQQGDGRGPKTEI
-478 ELKHLTAG
+478 ELKRLTAG

-493 ELIGGS
+493 ELIGSS
-499 DELAPLRA
+499 DELAPLRE

-533 AGGAPRLTNIVI
+533 AGGAPRLTSIVI

-550 SILAARIDRLSPLHR
+550 SILAARIDRLAPLHR

-584 AIADMHEST
+584 ALADMHEST
-593 LAQEIAVLRAAGFLV
+593 LSQEITVLRAAGFLV

-625 QAVAYDTLLRSD
+625 QTVAYDTLLRSD
-637 RRGLH
+637 RRALH
-642 ERVLRAM
+642 GQVLRAM
-649 ETQSPGQRDSAV
+649 ETQGSGQRDSAV

-670 AEAWPEAARYA
+670 AEAWPETARYA

-707 LGRQPA
+707 LSQQPP
-713 SVATMTQGIDARLS
+713 SIATMTQGIDARLS

-732 ASMNDTSGIQE
+732 ATMNDTSGIQE

-749 NLAELAGDQP
+749 NLAELAGDRL
-759 NLARVYIA
+759 NLARVYIS
-767 RGTMLSHWGDLP
+767 RGAMLSHAGDLP
-779 GAIELSRK
+779 GAIELSRT
-787 ALDIMLAGDDSVG
+787 ALEIMRAASDSVG
-800 IISAAFSLAQAH
+800 IVSAAFSLAQAQW
-812 CYSGDLDEA
+812 YSGDLDAA
-821 RQVLVSRI
+821 RLMLLSNLSQ
-829 SHARGEGGQRRST
+829 ARSESGQRRST
-842 ATFVSPSV
+842 ATFVLPSV
-850 VFFCQLARIC
+850 VFFCYLARIQ
-860 GDLGDSVAGFAAI
+860 GDLGDSAAGFDAAR
-873 KEARSIADRYG
+873 EARSIADRQG
-884 HPFDR
+884 HAFDQ
-889 VLVDTCEG
+889 VLVNTYEG
-897 ALLLASGQLPRA
+897 ALLLASGQLTES
-909 IDMLERALGVARTN
+909 IDMLERALGVARAN

-939 YVDTGRHAEARRLLQ
+939 YVDTGRHADARKLLQ
-954 QASTLADRNRQVA
+954 QASALADRSRHIA
-967 KRLLCG
+967 KRLLCS
-973 PPLVR
+973 PPLIR

-988 AAAKDLAMLTLRE
+988 AAAKDLAIVTLRE

-1011 VHTQLALARVLALAG
+1011 VQTQLALAHVLTLAG
-1026 ESEPAQTALQE
+1026 EAEAARTALQE
-1037 AAALSRQ
+1037 AATLARQ
-1044 LGLLREELEARENLA
+1044 LGLQREEIEARE
-1059 SLLRQGRSDKSAF
+1059 S
-1072 PETQAAAA
+1072 
-1080 LRMRLAASDD
+1080 LAAEP
-1090 LDL
+1090 

>member
-1 MLVACPRCGQSAL
+1 
-14 PGQYCDNCGAKIEKI
+14 
-29 CRSCSIVNRPNARF
+29 
-43 CANCGGAFEAP
+43 
-54 ENEPSQAGPDT
+54 
-65 SGAQQKQV
+65 
-73 TILFAD
+73 
-79 ICGSTEL
+79 
-86 ISRMD
+86 
-91 AEDASYTLGS
+91 
-101 VISVISK
+101 
-108 AVTRFGGVVIRRMGD
+108 
-123 GVMVLFGAPVA
+123 
-134 AEDHAA
+134 
-140 RACFAALAALDAV
+140 
-153 SRMGDLALPI
+153 
-163 RVGICSGPVIL
+163 L

-203 GTVLLAQQTA
+203 DTVLLAQQTA
-213 SLVTGIANVESIGKM
+213 SLVTGIANIESIGRI

-237 PVFRLLSATDRPS
+237 PVFRLISATDRPS

-303 EFLGNLAQGAWHVMR
+303 EFLGNLPQGAWHVMR

-332 ITALLREFVGCS
+332 ITALLREFVGGS
-344 QDDTTAEV
+344 HEATIAEV

-364 LDPQFDTTPLLAHLD
+364 LDPQFDTTPLLALLD
-379 REMDDVGFDKLDPLQ
+379 READEVAFDKIDPLQ
-394 RSHRLVQSLRPILLR
+394 RSHRLEQSLRPILLR
-409 YADLHPLILM
+409 YADLHPLILVM
-419 VEDYHWLDA
+419 EDYHWLDA
-428 SSVEVLDEL
+428 SSVDVLNEL
-437 FSGVDAVRLALL
+437 FGEMDAVRLALL
-449 VTTRPERRPGWRRL
+449 VTTRPERRPGWRHL
-463 PQQGDDDRSATRIEI
+463 TQQGDGRGPKKEI
-478 ELKHLTAG
+478 ELKRLTAG

-550 SILAARIDRLSPLHR
+550 SILAARIDRLAPLHR

-584 AIADMHEST
+584 ALADMHEST
-593 LAQEIAVLRAAGFLV
+593 LTQEIAVLRAAGFLV

-649 ETQSPGQRDSAV
+649 ETQGPGQRDSAV

-707 LGRQPA
+707 LSQQPP
-713 SVATMTQGIDARLS
+713 SIATMTQGIDARLS

-732 ASMNDTSGIQE
+732 ATMNDTSGIQE

-749 NLAELAGDQP
+749 NLAELAGDRL
-759 NLARVYIA
+759 NLARVYIS
-767 RGTMLSHWGDLP
+767 RGAMLSHAGDLP
-779 GAIELSRK
+779 GAIELSRT
-787 ALDIMLAGDDSVG
+787 ALDIMRAASDSVG
-800 IISAAFSLAQAH
+800 IVSAAFSLAQALW
-812 CYSGDLDEA
+812 YSGDLDDA
-821 RQVLVSRI
+821 RQMLLSNLA
-829 SHARGEGGQRRST
+829 HARSESGQRRST
-842 ATFVSPSV
+842 ATFVLPSV
-850 VFFCQLARIC
+850 VFFCYLARIQ
-860 GDLGDSVAGFAAI
+860 GDLGDSAAGFEAAR
-873 KEARSIADRYG
+873 EARSIADRQG
-884 HPFDR
+884 HAFDQ
-889 VLVDTCEG
+889 VLVNTYEG
-897 ALLLASGQLPRA
+897 ALLLASGQLPKS
-909 IDMLERALGVARTN
+909 IDMLERALSVARAN

-939 YVDTGRHAEARRLLQ
+939 YVETGRHADARKLLQ
-954 QASTLADRNRQVA
+954 QASALADRSRHIA
-967 KRLLCG
+967 KRLLCS
-973 PPLVR
+973 PSLIR

-988 AAAKDLAMLTLRE
+988 AAAKDLALLTLRE
-1001 ATARGFRPIV
+1001 ANARGFRPIV
-1011 VHTQLALARVLALAG
+1011 VQTQLALARVLGFAG
-1026 ESEPAQTALQE
+1026 EVAPARTALEE
-1037 AAALSRQ
+1037 AAALSGQ
-1044 LGLLREELEARENLA
+1044 LGLRHEEVEARESLA
-1059 SLLRQGRSDKSAF
+1059 SV
-1072 PETQAAAA
+1072 P
-1080 LRMRLAASDD
+1080 
-1090 LDL
+1090 

>member
-1 MLVACPRCGQSAL
+1 MLVACPRCGESAQ

-29 CRSCSIVNRPNARF
+29 CRSCSAANRPDARF
-43 CANCGGAFEAP
+43 CANCGTAFEAADKD
-54 ENEPSQAGPDT
+54 PSSAGPDT

-91 AEDASYTLGS
+91 PEDASYALGS
-101 VISVISK
+101 VVSVISK
-108 AVTRFGGVVIRRMGD
+108 AVTRFDGAVIRRMGD

-153 SRMGDLALPI
+153 GRMGDLALPI
-163 RVGICSGPVIL
+163 RIGICSGPVIL

-203 GTVLLAQQTA
+203 DTVLLAQQTA
-213 SLVTGIANVESIGKM
+213 SLVTGIANIESIGRI

-237 PVFRLLSATDRPS
+237 PVFRLISATDRPS

-332 ITALLREFVGCS
+332 ITALLREFVGGS
-344 QDDTTAEV
+344 QEAPTAEV

-364 LDPQFDTTPLLAHLD
+364 LDPQFDTTPLLALLD
-379 REMDDVGFDKLDPLQ
+379 REAGEVAFDKIDPLQ
-394 RSHRLVQSLRPILLR
+394 RSHRLVQSLRPMLLR
-409 YADLHPLILM
+409 YADLHPLILVM
-419 VEDYHWLDA
+419 EDYHWLDA
-428 SSVEVLDEL
+428 SSVEVLNEL
-437 FSGVDAVRLALL
+437 FGEMDAVRLALL
-449 VTTRPERRPGWRRL
+449 VTTRPERRPGWRHL
-463 PQQGDDDRSATRIEI
+463 TQQGDGHGPKTEI
-478 ELKHLTAG
+478 ELKRLTAG

-550 SILAARIDRLSPLHR
+550 SILAARIDRLAPLHR

-584 AIADMHEST
+584 ALADMHEST
-593 LAQEIAVLRAAGFLV
+593 LTREIAVLRAAGFLV

-707 LGRQPA
+707 LSQQPP
-713 SVATMTQGIDARLS
+713 SITTMTQGIDARLS

-732 ASMNDTSGIQE
+732 ATMNDTSGIQE

-749 NLAELAGDQP
+749 NLAELAGDQL
-759 NLARVYIA
+759 NLARVYIS
-767 RGTMLSHWGDLP
+767 RGAMLSHAGDLP
-779 GAIELSRK
+779 GAVELSRT
-787 ALDIMLAGDDSVG
+787 ALDIMRTASDSVG
-800 IISAAFSLAQAH
+800 IVSAAFSLAQALW
-812 CYSGDLDEA
+812 YSGDLDDA
-821 RQVLVSRI
+821 RQMLLSNLG
-829 SHARGEGGQRRST
+829 HARSESGQRRST
-842 ATFVSPSV
+842 ATFVLPSV
-850 VFFCQLARIC
+850 VFFCYLARIQ
-860 GDLGDSVAGFAAI
+860 GDLGDSAAGFEAAR
-873 KEARSIADRYG
+873 EARSIADRQG
-884 HPFDR
+884 HAFDQ
-889 VLVDTCEG
+889 VLVNTYEG
-897 ALLLASGQLPRA
+897 ALLLASGQLPKS
-909 IDMLERALGVARTN
+909 IDLLERALSVARAN

-939 YVDTGRHAEARRLLQ
+939 YVETGRHADARKLLQ
-954 QASTLADRNRQVA
+954 QASALADRSRHIA
-967 KRLLCG
+967 KRLLCS
-973 PPLVR
+973 PPLMR
-978 ALAEGPDGDL
+978 ALAEGRDGDL
-988 AAAKDLAMLTLRE
+988 GAAKDLAIVTLRE

-1011 VHTQLALARVLALAG
+1011 VQTQLALARVLTLAG
-1026 ESEPAQTALQE
+1026 EAESARTALQE
-1037 AAALSRQ
+1037 AAALANQ
-1044 LGLLREELEARENLA
+1044 LGLLREENEAR
-1059 SLLRQGRSDKSAF
+1059 QG
-1072 PETQAAAA
+1072 
-1080 LRMRLAASDD
+1080 LAAVP
-1090 LDL
+1090 